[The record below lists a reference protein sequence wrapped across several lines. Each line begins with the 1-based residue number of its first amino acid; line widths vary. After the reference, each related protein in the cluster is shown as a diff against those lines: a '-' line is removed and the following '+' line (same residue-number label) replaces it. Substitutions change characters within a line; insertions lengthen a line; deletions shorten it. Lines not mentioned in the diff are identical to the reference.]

1 MSEIDMDVEDKT
13 DGELA
18 LATSVPAE
26 DSVTSDRS
34 DSLFAILMARF
45 LGRIGRLSGE
55 SISTNSA
62 DQRQAHAPGI
72 VSCSG

>member
-13 DGELA
+13 DRELA

-26 DSVTSDRS
+26 DSVTPDRS

-45 LGRIGRLSGE
+45 LGRIGRLSRE

-62 DQRQAHAPGI
+62 DQPQAHTPGI
-72 VSCSG
+72 VSCSV